1 MAEIKRY
8 YICAQG
14 DTWDIIAL
22 NVYGDEN
29 YAAWLLMNNP
39 EIKELSGGVSVY
51 APEIS
56 DDSGDDAPWRK

>member
-22 NVYGDEN
+22 KVYGDEN
-29 YAAWLLMNNP
+29 YAAWLLMHNP
-39 EIKELSGGVSVY
+39 EIKELSGGVNVY
-51 APEIS
+51 APEVQENS
-56 DDSGDDAPWRK
+56 ENGAPWRK